1 MNFKTIFEKQL
12 VNSNPLCDS
21 VHFILV
27 EGDVITRENSK
38 VANHPVKSINSL
50 ELNGYEHRDTV
61 CGHPFF
67 YKVSL

>member
-1 MNFKTIFEKQL
+1 MNLETIFEKQL

-21 VHFILV
+21 VYFILV
-27 EGDVITRENSK
+27 DGDDSK
-38 VANHPVKSINSL
+38 VASQSVKSIDSL
-50 ELNGYEHRDTV
+50 ELNGYEHRHTY

>member
-1 MNFKTIFEKQL
+1 MNLETIFEKQL

-21 VHFILV
+21 VWFILV
-27 EGDVITRENSK
+27 EDDVITKENSR
-38 VANHPVKSINSL
+38 VANHPVKNINSL
-50 ELNGYEHRDTV
+50 EINGYEHRHTY